1 MRLANV
7 ETGHTPEAKEA
18 LAQIEATVGHL
29 DGIDLLT
36 AYRPELFGDRLRL
49 HRPGHGGLG
58 GSGPG
63 PHHPGRSSSFTHRRL
78 ARSGHFL
85 SVYRGFADC
94 LP

>member
-36 AYRPELFGDRLRL
+36 AYRPELFGDPFMAATTGIMTGESEWTTGDREL
-49 HRPGHGGLG
+49 
-58 GSGPG
+58 
-63 PHHPGRSSSFTHRRL
+63 
-78 ARSGHFL
+78 
-85 SVYRGFADC
+85 FAAFVSRVNQC
-94 LP
+94 PF